1 MSEDI
6 FSQFFNLFNNEES
19 GVNWELAN
27 QINNHIT
34 KDEENIPFELS
45 NNEINYEQIFRVIEL
60 KSEEISKN
68 EPRPREITFLTPKE
82 YGQWFIK
89 SIKHFNFENIDSP
102 ELSLFGGMGGNNIKS
117 SIFGMQFGN
126 LAGLLGKFSWGLSQF
141 GLILPQSST
150 LGINQKN
157 FNTKITSF
165 EADESDLTLGLFAIE
180 YTTLCLGVYTEPFKN
195 IMNTLTKSSEEMI
208 ENLKD
213 LNLDM
218 NPETINNPQDMFT
231 NISGVEGIDPSKV
244 FENIAAPLS
253 FYRSVIKQKSKDLG
267 ILQDESIFDLL
278 MDLSFSNYE
287 SPTKDI
293 ETKISELDNYS
304 DNFLNYLVD
313 SKSTFS
319 IEEILSDSDL
329 IPTIDELYDP
339 INWATRTSMPPI

>member
-180 YTTLCLGVYTEPFKN
+180 HTTLCLGVYTEPFKN
-195 IMNTLTKSSEEMI
+195 IMNTLSKSSEEMI

-313 SKSTFS
+313 SKSAFS
-319 IEEILSDSDL
+319 IEEILRNSDL

>member
-19 GVNWELAN
+19 DVNWELAN

-68 EPRPREITFLTPKE
+68 EPRPREITFLSPKE

-165 EADESDLTLGLFAIE
+165 EADENDLTLGLFAIE

-253 FYRSVIKQKSKDLG
+253 FYRSV
-267 ILQDESIFDLL
+267 
-278 MDLSFSNYE
+278 
-287 SPTKDI
+287 
-293 ETKISELDNYS
+293 
-304 DNFLNYLVD
+304 
-313 SKSTFS
+313 
-319 IEEILSDSDL
+319 
-329 IPTIDELYDP
+329 
-339 INWATRTSMPPI
+339 

>member
-6 FSQFFNLFNNEES
+6 FSQFFNLFNNGES
-19 GVNWELAN
+19 DVNWELAN

-45 NNEINYEQIFRVIEL
+45 NNEINYQQIFRVIEL

-68 EPRPREITFLTPKE
+68 EPRPIEITFLTPKE

-102 ELSLFGGMGGNNIKS
+102 ELSLFGGMGGKNIKS

-165 EADESDLTLGLFAIE
+165 EADENDLTLGLFAIE

-195 IMNTLTKSSEEMI
+195 IMKILTKSSEEMI

-218 NPETINNPQDMFT
+218 NPETINNPQDMLT
-231 NISGVEGIDPSKV
+231 NISGVEGIDPSKI

-287 SPTKDI
+287 SPTKEI

>member
-60 KSEEISKN
+60 KYEEISKN

-82 YGQWFIK
+82 YGKWFIK

-165 EADESDLTLGLFAIE
+165 EADESNLTLGLFAIE

-195 IMNTLTKSSEEMI
+195 IMNTLSKSSEEMI

-253 FYRSVIKQKSKDLG
+253 FYRSVIKQKSKDLD